1 MQMNLYEEV
10 KEFLLNKLNKQY
22 KLQEYNLESSD
33 IERELNNIK
42 TILSSDIKNHFFINY
57 MENLVDKD
65 FIQLRIEVEKH
76 FDVKMEEGIIIKGVE
91 QQQRD
96 TTWWSNKVKLEQ
108 EKNDSNYYW
117 NRLKKYH
124 EKSLPPEV
132 IKTIDEDTDM
142 VMDNIGNPSLEE
154 FDIYGMVVGHVQ
166 SGKTANY
173 SSLLCKAADAGY
185 KFIVVIAG
193 DKNNLRDQTQERLNE
208 AFLGKNDNK
217 LVGVGLIES
226 NNIKIP
232 ISLTTVEKDFN
243 IRDADKN
250 SQGGLN
256 FDNSFTTPILL
267 VIKKNTSTL
276 TNVISWIK
284 SQSNNRISNHAMLV
298 IDDES
303 DYASINTK
311 DEEDPTTINKKI
323 RALLNLFHKSSY
335 VAYTATPYAN
345 IFIDHEVKEMKN
357 VYLDNKNKENDLSED
372 LFPSDFIY
380 ALDAPSN
387 YFGAREIFIKNTEKY
402 IININDYQEII
413 PTNHKKDDDLTTL
426 PNSLYEAI
434 SIYILNI
441 SIRYL
446 RKQGNKHNSMLIHI
460 SRFSDMHSKIAF
472 LVNSHLQIIKADIKS
487 YGKLQNAETQS
498 LIIKKLHDLYIKKL
512 DFVEFKWEDI
522 LSKLVDIIDTIV
534 VREEHQ
540 KSKLRIEYRKDI
552 TSNIIAVGGM
562 SLARGFTLEGLS
574 VSYFI
579 RSTIFYDT
587 LMQMGRWFGYRT
599 GYEDLCKI
607 YMPLETENYF
617 RQIIEAT
624 EELMLDFK
632 EIAKEN
638 KTPLDFG
645 LAVKQHPD
653 SLLQVTAKNKRK
665 NTQVL
670 PHKMNLNGV
679 LKETVRFSKE
689 QKVHAQNLS
698 VLVDLVKGLDYK
710 LSDNKSP
717 FIFREIERET
727 IEKFLND
734 FIIHKRSV
742 IDNLM
747 PIKFIQEYVKNIDT
761 KWDIVLY
768 SGKQQEI
775 AIGSIITQAQ
785 LRNNPNDKGDYIELA
800 RRKASSGT
808 PELILLDKDL
818 QKEINAKDFQKG
830 EKSRY
835 IRKRL
840 KNPVLMLHILDIPEF
855 CKTLPAFGVCFP
867 DNGFGHSQTVEYIIN
882 SVYIKELEEQ
892 MRYEEEYDD

>member
-22 KLQEYNLESSD
+22 KLQEENLEASD
-33 IERELNNIK
+33 IEKEINNIK
-42 TILSSDIKNHFFINY
+42 TILSSDMKSHFFINFI
-57 MENLVDKD
+57 ENLIDKD

-76 FDVKMEEGIIIKGVE
+76 FDVKMEEGIIIKGEE
-91 QQQRD
+91 QQKRD
-96 TTWWSNKVKLEQ
+96 TTWWSNKTKLEQ
-108 EKNDSNYYW
+108 EKSNYNYYW

-142 VMDNIGNPSLEE
+142 VMDNIGNPNLEE

-185 KFIVVIAG
+185 RFIVVIAG
-193 DKNNLRDQTQERLNE
+193 DKNNLRDQTQERINE
-208 AFLGKNDNK
+208 AFLGKNTSK
-217 LVGVGLIES
+217 LVGVGLIDS
-226 NNIKIP
+226 KKDKLP
-232 ISLTTVEKDFN
+232 ISLTTIEKDFN
-243 IRDADKN
+243 ARDADKN
-250 SQGGLN
+250 SQGTN
-256 FDNSFTTPILL
+256 FDNINTPILL

-276 TNVISWIK
+276 TSVISWIK
-284 SQSNNRISNHAMLV
+284 NQYKNKIYKHSMLV

-311 DEEDPTTINKKI
+311 EQEDPTTINKKI
-323 RALLNLFHKSSY
+323 RALLGLFHKSSY

-345 IFIDHEVKEMKN
+345 IFIDHEVEETKN
-357 VYLDNKNKENDLSED
+357 IYLDNKNKESDIAKD
-372 LFPSDFIY
+372 LFPRDFIY
-380 ALDAPSN
+380 ALDAPTN
-387 YFGAREIFIKNTEKY
+387 YFGARKIFINNTEKY
-402 IININDYQEII
+402 IININDYQDII

-426 PNSLYEAI
+426 PDSLYEAI
-434 SIYILNI
+434 NLYILNI
-441 SIRYL
+441 AIRYL
-446 RKQGNKHNSMLIHI
+446 RKQENKHNSMLIHI

-487 YGKLQNAETQS
+487 YGKLANAKNQS
-498 LIIKKLHDLYIKKL
+498 FVIQEFYDLFLEKLSFI
-512 DFVEFKWEDI
+512 EFEWENV
-522 LSKLVDIIDTIV
+522 LGKLVDIIDTVV

-552 TSNIIAVGGM
+552 TSNIIAIGGM

-587 LMQMGRWFGYRT
+587 LMQMGRWFGYRA

-607 YMPLETENYF
+607 YMPLEVENYF

-632 EIAKEN
+632 EIAKEK

-679 LKETVRFSKE
+679 LKETVRFSKD
-689 QKVHAQNLS
+689 QKVHEQNLS
-698 VLVDLVKGLDYK
+698 VLIDLVKNLDYK

-727 IEKFLND
+727 IENFLNN
-734 FIIHKRSV
+734 FIIYKRSV

-775 AIGSIITQAQ
+775 AVGPIITQAQ

-818 QKEINAKDFQKG
+818 QKEINAKDFLKG

-855 CKTLPAFGVCFP
+855 CKILPAFGVCFP